1 MSRIKSDKIN
11 LGTSVVVDFFS
22 NQEPEEQLVSQEQE
36 EERLLLSERESK
48 INLMEREAEAKVQ
61 KMLDEAAREA
71 QNILESA
78 NIEAQGLKNRA
89 QELLDCAAKKGD
101 EILDEAKIEAQKIKE
116 TAQQEALG
124 IKETASQEGAKEGY
138 EAGYTD
144 GCEKIRQELLQ
155 KIIAMDEI
163 AKNAFEM
170 KNKIMSSSKREIVE
184 LVLMI
189 AKKVCIDSVDKNALI
204 HLVNESVKFLSD
216 KENIELIL
224 SEKYARLLNEILNNT
239 LNSDTAQTEIDID
252 KLRSIKLSYNSKMS
266 DDTLIIQTPKERLD
280 LGFETQLNQI
290 AQKFKE
296 CLNAFDE
303 SQPAENKEETL
314 G

>member
-22 NQEPEEQLVSQEQE
+22 NQEPEEPLVSQEQE

-101 EILDEAKIEAQKIKE
+101 EILDEAKTEAQKIKE

-155 KIIAMDEI
+155 KIVAMDEI

-170 KNKIMSSSKREIVE
+170 KNKILSSSKREIVE

-189 AKKVCIDSVDKNALI
+189 AKKVCIDSVDENALI
-204 HLVNESVKFLSD
+204 HLVDEAVKLLSD

-239 LNSDTAQTEIDID
+239 LNSDTVQTEIDID

-303 SQPAENKEETL
+303 PQPAENKEEAL

>member
-1 MSRIKSDKIN
+1 M
-11 LGTSVVVDFFS
+11 VVDFFS
-22 NQEPEEQLVSQEQE
+22 NQEPEEPLVSQEQE

-101 EILDEAKIEAQKIKE
+101 EILDEAKTEAQKIKE

-189 AKKVCIDSVDKNALI
+189 AKKVCIDSVDENALI
-204 HLVNESVKFLSD
+204 HLVDEAVKLLSD

-224 SEKYARLLNEILNNT
+224 SEKYARLINEILN
-239 LNSDTAQTEIDID
+239 
-252 KLRSIKLSYNSKMS
+252 
-266 DDTLIIQTPKERLD
+266 
-280 LGFETQLNQI
+280 
-290 AQKFKE
+290 
-296 CLNAFDE
+296 
-303 SQPAENKEETL
+303 
-314 G
+314 

>member
-22 NQEPEEQLVSQEQE
+22 NQEPEEPLVSQEQE

-101 EILDEAKIEAQKIKE
+101 EILDEAKTEAQKIKE

-155 KIIAMDEI
+155 KIVAMDEI

-189 AKKVCIDSVDKNALI
+189 AKKVCIDSVDENALI
-204 HLVNESVKFLSD
+204 HLVDEAVKLLSD

-239 LNSDTAQTEIDID
+239 LNSDTAQADIDID

-296 CLNAFDE
+296 CLC
-303 SQPAENKEETL
+303 
-314 G
+314 

>member
-1 MSRIKSDKIN
+1 MS
-11 LGTSVVVDFFS
+11 
-22 NQEPEEQLVSQEQE
+22 
-36 EERLLLSERESK
+36 SERESK
-48 INLMEREAEAKVQ
+48 IKLMEGEAEAKVQ
-61 KMLDEAAREA
+61 KRLDEAAREA

-101 EILDEAKIEAQKIKE
+101 EILDEAKTEAQKIKE

-155 KIIAMDEI
+155 KIVAMDEI

-189 AKKVCIDSVDKNALI
+189 AKKVCIDSVDENALI
-204 HLVNESVKFLSD
+204 HLVDEAVKLLSD

-224 SEKYARLLNEILNNT
+224 SEKYARLINEILNKT
-239 LNSDTAQTEIDID
+239 LNSGTAQADIDID

-266 DDTLIIQTPKERLD
+266 DDTLIIKTPKERLD
-280 LGFETQLNQI
+280 LGFETKLNQI

-296 CLNAFDE
+296 CLNDLDE
-303 SQPAENKEETL
+303 PQPAENKEEAL